1 MGVPKPTEMS
11 EEKIQRALHMFLEA
25 GFNISPGVIKILS
38 DSNEPEKVAQLI
50 LEKIEDMKE
59 KPIIILPELF
69 EGPKFKESLGYF
81 VSGLEIEEDW
91 DFAGTNTQ
99 KYTHGL
105 HAYPARMIPQIAHR
119 LIERYSSP
127 YDLVLDPFC
136 GSGTVLVEALL
147 MRSHERAD
155 TDLPRNAVGNDI
167 NPLALLLAKVKSK
180 PLDLNALE
188 KNMGSLVKNVEEDIA
203 ESRRGRI
210 QVETPKAFPNLT
222 HWFKD
227 YVINELIVIQQ
238 NINKLL
244 DNNVRDFANVCFSL
258 TVRKVSNIYNPGDTF
273 IKRLSSE
280 KLKKYR
286 PDVMTTFKRH
296 TTEAISLMKAF
307 SRICSREAEVNV
319 TFADARELPFSDE
332 SVDLIVT
339 SPPYGEERNTISY
352 TRWSKLSSLWL
363 GYESS
368 FIRRIEKASL
378 GGRDHPNL
386 ETSSQTLNET
396 LQTVAKSDIKLAKAA
411 AQYFRDYYKSLEEMY
426 RVLNEGHFCCIVVG
440 NRSIKRKRIPMDIIT
455 REFGEEI
462 GFIHIKTHYRKIP
475 TKALPWVCAKG
486 ETIARENVI
495 ILKKGGP

>member
-1 MGVPKPTEMS
+1 MA
-11 EEKIQRALHMFLEA
+11 EEKVQRVVHMFLEA
-25 GFNISPGVIKILS
+25 GVNVSPGVMKFLL
-38 DSNEPEKVAQLI
+38 DSKEPEKVAKLV
-50 LEKIEDMKE
+50 LEKIEGMKE
-59 KPIIILPELF
+59 KPIVILPELF
-69 EGPKFKESLGYF
+69 EEPKFKESLGYF
-81 VSGLEIEEDW
+81 ISGVEIEEDW
-91 DFAGTNTQ
+91 DFVGAGTQ

-136 GSGTVLVEALL
+136 GSGTVLAEALL
-147 MRSHERAD
+147 MKSHERAD
-155 TDLPRNAVGNDI
+155 ADIPRNAVGNDI

-180 PLDLNALE
+180 PLDSSALE
-188 KNMGSLVKNVEEDIA
+188 KNMGSLIRKAEEDIA
-203 ESRRGRI
+203 ELRKGRI
-210 QVETPKAFPNLT
+210 QVGTPKAFPNLH

-227 YVINELIVIQQ
+227 YVINELVVIQK

-244 DNNVRDFANVCFSL
+244 DNNFRDFAHVCFSL

-280 KLKKYR
+280 KLRKYR
-286 PDVMTTFKRH
+286 PNVMATFKQY
-296 TTEAISLMKAF
+296 TLDATNLMKAF
-307 SRICSREAEVNV
+307 SRVCSKEAEVNV

-363 GYESS
+363 GYEGS

-386 ETSSQTLNET
+386 ETSSQTLNEM
-396 LQTVAKSDIKLAKAA
+396 LQEVAKSDIELAKAA
-411 AQYFRDYYKSLEEMY
+411 AQYFRDYGRCLEEMY
-426 RVLNEGHFCCIVVG
+426 RILSKGRFCCIVIG

-455 REFGEEI
+455 REFGNKI
-462 GFIHIKTHYRKIP
+462 GFIHERTYYRKIP
-475 TKALPWVCAKG
+475 TKAIPWICAKG

-495 ILKKGGP
+495 VLKKGGL